1 MGLLQFLQLLYNN
14 YIIVITIIL
23 IAVSSVLGVGWAAER
38 AAAAH
43 PPPPVTTNGNTFT
56 KLSVLIYFPSS
67 NANDLYKNSIW
78 IRSSQLEMLEMKD
91 ERLKAGTSTR
101 TEALYSYTRN
111 RVVSKKLIYFLQ
123 IFIFKQFYSQP
134 SKYYFVFRYS
144 VLVLVLLK
152 WRTKT
157 LPSYLSP
164 SRICL
169 KNENYPLHNF
179 YFRTFYTGC

>member
-1 MGLLQFLQLLYNN
+1 MELLQFLQLLYNN

-78 IRSSQLEMLEMKD
+78 IRSSQLEMKD

-152 WRTKT
+152 
-157 LPSYLSP
+157 
-164 SRICL
+164 
-169 KNENYPLHNF
+169 
-179 YFRTFYTGC
+179 